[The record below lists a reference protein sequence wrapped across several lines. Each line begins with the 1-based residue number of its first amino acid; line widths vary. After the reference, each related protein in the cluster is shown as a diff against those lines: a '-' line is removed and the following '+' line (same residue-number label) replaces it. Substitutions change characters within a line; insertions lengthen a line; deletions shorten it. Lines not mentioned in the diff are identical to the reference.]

1 MKKTSLLII
10 AAILIVAIAACALA
24 ACDKKGSEEN
34 SDVSRFVT
42 ALHTG
47 ENSDFAVSV
56 ETGGRE
62 KTFIADGK
70 ATDVTDFAEI
80 TVIPLKSNEFTEI
93 PFTLSSEGGSLSGT
107 LKDNGFGEFRS
118 EIALDF
124 VPSKVLVGEE
134 GKQSEIALADVL
146 AGKLGWSDAVNIA
159 RKEFADRT
167 ATESA
172 DGDKSREV
180 YVKLIT
186 GDRKTYYYYVAF
198 IGKGVDYWAVLLDP
212 VDGTVIS
219 KK

>member
-1 MKKTSLLII
+1 MQEIIGENNHII
-10 AAILIVAIAACALA
+10 APQNLK
-24 ACDKKGSEEN
+24 CDIRIYGNNNNIIFTELYDYEYDSIGNWIK
-34 SDVSRFVT
+34 
-42 ALHTG
+42 
-47 ENSDFAVSV
+47 
-56 ETGGRE
+56 RE

-80 TVIPLKSNEFTEI
+80 TVVPLKSNEFTEI

-107 LKDNGFGEFRS
+107 LKDSGFGEFRS